1 MTALI
6 LATHEA
12 AREAQGTV
20 LFVMALVF
28 FAAIV
33 GILLFL
39 RRETRQRRMSK
50 EPAEPETEPK
60 P

>member
-12 AREAQGTV
+12 GREAQAAILVVMTLV
-20 LFVMALVF
+20 LFAALVG
-28 FAAIV
+28 V
-33 GILLFL
+33 LLFL
-39 RRETRQRRMSK
+39 RRETRQRRKSK
-50 EPAEPETEPK
+50 EAEPEPEPR